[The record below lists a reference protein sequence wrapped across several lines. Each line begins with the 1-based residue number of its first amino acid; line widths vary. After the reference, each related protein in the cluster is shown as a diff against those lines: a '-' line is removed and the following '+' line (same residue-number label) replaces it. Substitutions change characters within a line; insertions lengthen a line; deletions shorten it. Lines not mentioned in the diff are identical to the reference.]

1 MMYTKK
7 IACEKIY
14 DVTDEKSAIW
24 RLRKCESLCPA
35 FKSVADF
42 KNLTRNNYV
51 NKIVN

>member
-1 MMYTKK
+1 MYTKK
-7 IACEKIY
+7 IACEKIH

-24 RLRKCESLCPA
+24 RLRKCESLCTA